1 MTVTYLQHVQTSKI
15 GGFLRLLLIWKGSV
29 LKGIW
34 PNLAVFLALWYFI
47 LIVYRFALVK
57 NEDIKQ
63 TFERMCVF
71 FDAHDTSIPLG
82 FILGFYVSQI
92 GECALRIWNFY
103 PSFNSNPRQVQRW
116 WAMYNAI
123 PWPDKLGLNLVSY
136 LPGGG
141 EARRVRRYIAR
152 LVNLS
157 AVLCLQK
164 ISTGVARRFPSY
176 DHMVEAGLMTQKE
189 KVKMEK
195 MDVAVENIHQT
206 TWYPIQWAQV
216 DYLHN
221 SNGWFF
227 VVYRQR

>member
-34 PNLAVFLALWYFI
+34 TNLAIFLALWYFI

-92 GECALRIWNFY
+92 GECALRIWDLRLLSMVYLKSSSSPAVVGN
-103 PSFNSNPRQVQRW
+103 VQRD
-116 WAMYNAI
+116 
-123 PWPDKLGLNLVSY
+123 P
-136 LPGGG
+136 
-141 EARRVRRYIAR
+141 
-152 LVNLS
+152 
-157 AVLCLQK
+157 
-164 ISTGVARRFPSY
+164 VA
-176 DHMVEAGLMTQKE
+176 
-189 KVKMEK
+189 
-195 MDVAVENIHQT
+195 
-206 TWYPIQWAQV
+206 
-216 DYLHN
+216 
-221 SNGWFF
+221 
-227 VVYRQR
+227 

>member
-1 MTVTYLQHVQTSKI
+1 
-15 GGFLRLLLIWKGSV
+15 
-29 LKGIW
+29 
-34 PNLAVFLALWYFI
+34 
-47 LIVYRFALVK
+47 
-57 NEDIKQ
+57 
-63 TFERMCVF
+63 
-71 FDAHDTSIPLG
+71 
-82 FILGFYVSQI
+82 
-92 GECALRIWNFY
+92 
-103 PSFNSNPRQVQRW
+103 
-116 WAMYNAI
+116 MYNAI

-206 TWYPIQWAQV
+206 TWYPLQWAQV
-216 DYLHN
+216 FIYFI
-221 SNGWFF
+221 SNQKIFF
-227 VVYRQR
+227 VVCRQS

>member
-34 PNLAVFLALWYFI
+34 TNLAIFLALWYFI

-92 GECALRIWNFY
+92 GKIFG
-103 PSFNSNPRQVQRW
+103 S
-116 WAMYNAI
+116 
-123 PWPDKLGLNLVSY
+123 
-136 LPGGG
+136 
-141 EARRVRRYIAR
+141 VRSSRSTFAR
-152 LVNLS
+152 LSSTKFSQGLS
-157 AVLCLQK
+157 IF
-164 ISTGVARRFPSY
+164 ISLS
-176 DHMVEAGLMTQKE
+176 GLS
-189 KVKMEK
+189 
-195 MDVAVENIHQT
+195 
-206 TWYPIQWAQV
+206 QV
-216 DYLHN
+216 
-221 SNGWFF
+221 
-227 VVYRQR
+227 